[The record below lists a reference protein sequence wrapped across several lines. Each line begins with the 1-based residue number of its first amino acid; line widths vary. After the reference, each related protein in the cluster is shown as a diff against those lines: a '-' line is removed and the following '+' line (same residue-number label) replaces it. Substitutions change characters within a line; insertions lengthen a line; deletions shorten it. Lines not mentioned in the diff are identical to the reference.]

1 MPPDVG
7 HERAVKRAHHH
18 TGRESAG
25 TAPYPSDIGT
35 PETMRVSEK
44 TDPTDRPRSPL
55 TMTSGMPSAMMTSG
69 PTACATFAMFPPDNA
84 AGTINLTAS
93 SVTMRQPQS
102 LSPSG
107 SSTAAEG
114 AGDDAY
120 RQSRVE

>member
-18 TGRESAG
+18 TGRHGRESAG
-25 TAPYPSDIGT
+25 TAPYPSDIAT

-114 AGDDAY
+114 AGDDA
-120 RQSRVE
+120 